1 MPLPLVLG
9 RLGMWGGKVALGL
22 AASYACEKAVDKVTG
37 KQDNPAGLACYLI
50 GGGALGKAG
59 KKGITKLVV
68 KQPVVSKAVTKT
80 FFGQAVQGI
89 VKLPFRGLSGIG
101 KLIGGLTRAVLR
113 NPLIQAGIFVGLLS
127 STINTVNFAVN
138 FNINATDEDL
148 LKQIEDQINNFYGL
162 FGAAVG
168 SSLGYL
174 MCGALPGT
182 VAFAFNPAVG
192 ALIMRDLDDQARSE
206 VYAQAGNIGRM
217 SFQTLVNA
225 ELSRQFMNAR
235 RYLKR
240 DPNHPVS
247 KILKSI
253 MGKDTFKKW
262 GESNQPSFTISEN
275 VINKSIDNNIKDKGL
290 KQFTEQLLENFTEAC
305 IESGFILAQNLDSQ
319 IAANV
324 LAQRQI
330 IGKPVEVSIQLNT
343 PAPPKSKSK
352 TTK

>member
-1 MPLPLVLG
+1 MPLPLALG
-9 RLGMWGGKVALGL
+9 KAAMWGAKAAVGL

-37 KQDNPAGLACYLI
+37 QENNPLGLACYLI

-68 KQPVVSKAVTKT
+68 KQPTVSKAVTKT
-80 FFGQAVQGI
+80 FLGQAVTGLI
-89 VKLPFRGLSGIG
+89 KLPFRGLGRVG
-101 KLIGGLTRAVLR
+101 RLVGGLTRRVLR
-113 NPLIQAGIFVGLLS
+113 NHLVQAGIFVGLLS
-127 STINTVNFAVN
+127 STINTTNFIVN
-138 FNINATDEDL
+138 FNINASDEEL
-148 LKQIEDQINNFYGL
+148 LKQIESRINSFYGL

-192 ALIMRDLDDQARSE
+192 ALIMRDLDEEARSDI
-206 VYAQAGNIGRM
+206 YAQAGAIGRL

-225 ELSRQFMNAR
+225 ELTRQFMNAR

-240 DPNHPVS
+240 DPNHPVT
-247 KILKSI
+247 KILKNI
-253 MGKDTFKKW
+253 MGKKTFENW
-262 GESNQPSFTISEN
+262 GKSNQPSFTISEN
-275 VINKSIDNNIKDKGL
+275 VINKSIDDNIKDKGL
-290 KQFTEQLLENFTEAC
+290 KQFTEELLENFTEAC
-305 IESGFILAQNLDSQ
+305 IESGFLIAQNLDSA

-330 IGKPVEVSIQLNT
+330 IGKPVEVSIQLNAPQPPT
-343 PAPPKSKSK
+343 PRRRN
-352 TTK
+352 